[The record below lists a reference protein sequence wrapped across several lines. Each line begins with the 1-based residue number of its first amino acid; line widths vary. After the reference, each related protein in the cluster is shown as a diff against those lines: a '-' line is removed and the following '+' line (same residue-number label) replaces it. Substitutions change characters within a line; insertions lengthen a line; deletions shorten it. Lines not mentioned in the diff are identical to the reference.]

1 MATCIRPKNIAKILA
16 LIRSISSFN
25 SVIAYL
31 WQVTNYANWESYNIL
46 CLFYEGQHEEKVSK
60 PIFLET
66 KLILLSKLT
75 NTEKLLMCIKYSEAK
90 VSETCPFEIIFLYKS
105 LKYCALGTT
114 GIQEHPFHTDLK
126 YAMYSLLYQP
136 KLNFRFLH
144 LNQKE
149 KNIKKLYPYMF
160 VLE

>member
-1 MATCIRPKNIAKILA
+1 MK
-16 LIRSISSFN
+16 
-25 SVIAYL
+25 
-31 WQVTNYANWESYNIL
+31 ANMKKKYQNL
-46 CLFYEGQHEEKVSK
+46 G
-60 PIFLET
+60 FLET

-90 VSETCPFEIIFLYKS
+90 VSETCPFEIIFLYMS

-144 LNQKE
+144 LNQKR
-149 KNIKKLYPYMF
+149 KKYQKALLLHICSWVNSSCKYS
-160 VLE
+160 